1 VSEAADESTA
11 GPDTGASG
19 EPVLAQVIEPTP
31 ITPHERI
38 EVVDILRGFAIF
50 GILAVNLLWFA
61 HPFYID
67 GAGIQPGSGMVDRGA
82 RWLINFFF
90 LGKFYSL
97 FSFLF
102 GFGMAVQMVR
112 AEARGAP
119 FVQLYGR
126 RLCVLLGIGLCHAV
140 FLWAGD
146 ILVSYAILGFA
157 LLLFRRRRLRTLIV
171 WALACLFVPILNTTG
186 CVGINKLALS
196 LKPMVMTTS
205 VPTTTPATSTAPTT
219 ASATAPTTDPVSMA
233 RSGQPDFAAWARRAY
248 DTYANGTYGEI
259 LGQRVTDW
267 LFMLIITVL
276 VMYGSILAM
285 FLFGLYAGRRGILHD
300 VTPHLG
306 FIRKLAIW
314 GLALGVVT
322 NLTAVVAQEFVHP
335 AEISW
340 FALVPTAARAVG
352 APALCF
358 FYASVIVLLVQK
370 DAWRKRLRPLAAVG
384 RMALTNYLL
393 QSVICTM
400 IFNGY
405 GFGQFGKVGPAL
417 GILLTIVIYAVQ
429 IPFSVLWLRRFRFG
443 PMEWLWRSLTYGK
456 AQPMRPTG

>member
-1 VSEAADESTA
+1 MSEAADELMP
-11 GPDTGASG
+11 GPDAGASG
-19 EPVLAQVIEPTP
+19 EPVLAQVIRPTP

-61 HPFYID
+61 HPIYIEA
-67 GAGIQPGSGMVDRGA
+67 AGIDPGSGTVDRVA
-82 RWLINFFF
+82 RWLINFFC

-112 AEARGAP
+112 AEARGAA
-119 FVQLYGR
+119 FGRLYGR

-146 ILVSYAILGFA
+146 ILVSYAILGFL
-157 LLLFRRRRLRTLIV
+157 LLLFRKRRLSTLIV
-171 WALACLFVPILNTTG
+171 WAAICLLVPILNTTG
-186 CVGINKLALS
+186 CIGIGKLALS
-196 LKPMVMTTS
+196 LKPMVMATS
-205 VPTTTPATSTAPTT
+205 APTTTPATTPTTVSTTAPTT
-219 ASATAPTTDPVSMA
+219 GPASTPRP
-233 RSGQPDFAAWARRAY
+233 GEPDFAAWSRHAY
-248 DTYANGTYGEI
+248 DTYEQGTYGQI
-259 LGQRVTDW
+259 LVQRVGDW
-267 LFMLIITVL
+267 AFLLFITVL
-276 VMYGSILAM
+276 FMYGGILGM

-306 FIRKLAIW
+306 FIRKLALW
-314 GLALGVVT
+314 GLALGVVA
-322 NLTAVVAQEFVHP
+322 NLTAVIAGEFVHP
-335 AEISW
+335 SELSW
-340 FALVPTAARAVG
+340 FALVPVVASAIG

-393 QSVICTM
+393 QSVICTT
-400 IFNGY
+400 IFNAY

-417 GILLTIVIYAVQ
+417 GILMTNVIYNLQ
-429 IPFSVLWLRRFRFG
+429 IPFSILWLRRIRFG

-456 AQPMRPTG
+456 RQPMRPTA